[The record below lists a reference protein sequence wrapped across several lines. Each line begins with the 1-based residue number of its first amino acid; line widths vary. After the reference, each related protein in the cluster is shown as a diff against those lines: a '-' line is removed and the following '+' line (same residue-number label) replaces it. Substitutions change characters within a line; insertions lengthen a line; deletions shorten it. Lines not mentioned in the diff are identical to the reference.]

1 MSLLELWRRHRGT
14 TGVVSEAYVAI
25 LQQNRISLRHVK
37 LWSPPPDGRRRQEGR
52 TAAKTVSVQRV
63 TSTFS
68 PGTTDSVCQRVID
81 ESESGR
87 VKTLLSDLKNYLQ
100 KQCQASN
107 IHQTSL
113 SEGATAEYSIRRT
126 HDLLILLPQS
136 QTGILQYCALP
147 RCRSSVAAMT

>member
-1 MSLLELWRRHRGT
+1 MAYAQRYYRGEAF
-14 TGVVSEAYVAI
+14 VVI
-25 LQQNRISLRHVK
+25 LQQNRLIVRHVN
-37 LWSPPPDGRRRQEGR
+37 LSSPPPDGRRRQEGR

-63 TSTFS
+63 TSIFS
-68 PGTTDSVCQRVID
+68 PGTTDSVCQRFID

-100 KQCQASN
+100 NECQASN
-107 IHQTSL
+107 KYQTSL
-113 SEGATAEYSIRRT
+113 SEGTTAEYSIRRT

-147 RCRSSVAAMT
+147 RRRASVAVMT